1 MQHFDGIRTVEMDSV
16 NNLFLPIGYFRFSR
30 FPFYTAANT
39 TIQALSVVIYPA
51 SRETM
56 TANLLLEKQP
66 AAQEQSLSDIV
77 RAYSAPLPRT
87 EWLTRLQLVAP
98 REKLTCLP
106 LSTRISKRAVDIVG
120 ALTLLVL
127 CTPVM
132 LVTALLVLITSPGG
146 LIYRQIRVG
155 LNLRGGVKRDRRQ
168 LLDSIPAGEDRRSSE
183 NDRREVSN
191 YGRPFTIY
199 KFRTMRSD
207 AEKAGA
213 QFAQKS
219 DPRVTVVGRFL
230 RRTRI
235 DELPQLWNILK
246 GDMSLV
252 GPRPERPDFM
262 EGFSRKIPNYLD
274 RLGLKPGL
282 TGIAQVVNGYDNDL
296 EGFKRKVA
304 YDLLYLQNCC
314 LLNDLKILMRT
325 VRVVLTGEG
334 AL

>member
-1 MQHFDGIRTVEMDSV
+1 
-16 NNLFLPIGYFRFSR
+16 
-30 FPFYTAANT
+30 
-39 TIQALSVVIYPA
+39 
-51 SRETM
+51 M
-56 TANLLLEKQP
+56 TANLLVKSKPKTHEH
-66 AAQEQSLSDIV
+66 SLSDIV
-77 RAYSAPLPRT
+77 RAYSTPLPNT
-87 EWLTRLQLVAP
+87 DWLKRLYLVAP
-98 REKLTCLP
+98 RERLTCLP
-106 LSTRISKRAVDIVG
+106 LATRISKRIVDIVG
-120 ALTLLVL
+120 ALILLVI

-132 LVTALLVLITSPGG
+132 LVTAVLVLATSPGG
-146 LIYRQIRVG
+146 LIYRQLRVG
-155 LNLRGGVKRDRRQ
+155 LNLRGRVKRDRRTP
-168 LLDSIPAGEDRRSSE
+168 PAELPVGAEERRDISA
-183 NDRREVSN
+183 DRRERSN

-207 AEKAGA
+207 AEKGGA
-213 QFAQKS
+213 QFAQKA
-219 DPRVTVVGRFL
+219 DPRVTSVGRFL

-262 EGFSRKIPNYLD
+262 EEFSRNIPNYLD

-296 EGFKRKVA
+296 DGFKRKVA

-314 LLNDLKILMRT
+314 LLNDLKILLKT
-325 VRVVLTGEG
+325 VRVVITGEG

>member
-1 MQHFDGIRTVEMDSV
+1 M
-16 NNLFLPIGYFRFSR
+16 
-30 FPFYTAANT
+30 T
-39 TIQALSVVIYPA
+39 T
-51 SRETM
+51 
-56 TANLLLEKQP
+56 NLLVESTPKPQT
-66 AAQEQSLSDIV
+66 QQQSLSDIV
-77 RAYSAPLPRT
+77 REYSTPLPNT
-87 EWLTRLQLVAP
+87 EWLKRLQLVAP
-98 REKLTCLP
+98 RERLTCLP
-106 LSTRISKRAVDIVG
+106 LSTRVSKRIVDIVG
-120 ALTLLVL
+120 ALILLAIT
-127 CTPVM
+127 TPIM
-132 LVTALLVLITSPGG
+132 LVSALLVVMTSPGG

-155 LNLRGGVKRDRRQ
+155 LNLRGGAKRDRRTPPAK
-168 LLDSIPAGEDRRSSE
+168 LPAGLEERRDE
-183 NDRREVSN
+183 NSDRREESN

-207 AEKAGA
+207 AEKGGA

-219 DPRVTVVGRFL
+219 DPRVTRVGSFL

-252 GPRPERPDFM
+252 GPRPERPNFM
-262 EGFSRKIPNYLD
+262 EEFSTNIPNYLD

-296 EGFKRKVA
+296 DGFKRKVA

-314 LLNDLKILMRT
+314 LLNDLKILFKT
-325 VRVVLTGEG
+325 VRVVITGQG

>member
-1 MQHFDGIRTVEMDSV
+1 
-16 NNLFLPIGYFRFSR
+16 
-30 FPFYTAANT
+30 
-39 TIQALSVVIYPA
+39 
-51 SRETM
+51 M
-56 TANLLLEKQP
+56 TANLLVESKPQTR
-66 AAQEQSLSDIV
+66 EQSLSDIV
-77 RAYSAPLPRT
+77 RAYSTPLPNT
-87 EWLTRLQLVAP
+87 EWLKRLQLVAP
-98 REKLTCLP
+98 RERLTCLP
-106 LSTRISKRAVDIVG
+106 LSTRVSKRIVDIVG
-120 ALTLLVL
+120 ALVLLVI
-127 CTPVM
+127 CTPIM
-132 LVTALLVLITSPGG
+132 LVSAVLVLATSPGG

-155 LNLRGGVKRDRRQ
+155 LNLRGGVKRDRRTP
-168 LLDSIPAGEDRRSSE
+168 PAALPDGLEERRDTSA
-183 NDRREVSN
+183 DRREKSN

-207 AEKAGA
+207 AEKGGA

-219 DPRVTVVGRFL
+219 DPRVTTVGRFL

-262 EGFSRKIPNYLD
+262 EEFSLKIPNYLD

-282 TGIAQVVNGYDNDL
+282 TGIAQVVNGYDNDID
-296 EGFKRKVA
+296 GFKRKVA

-314 LLNDLKILMRT
+314 VLNDLRILFKT
-325 VRVVLTGEG
+325 VRVVITGQG

>member
-1 MQHFDGIRTVEMDSV
+1 
-16 NNLFLPIGYFRFSR
+16 
-30 FPFYTAANT
+30 
-39 TIQALSVVIYPA
+39 
-51 SRETM
+51 M
-56 TANLLLEKQP
+56 TANLLLEEKTPQ
-66 AAQEQSLSDIV
+66 AREQNLSDIV
-77 RAYSAPLPRT
+77 RAYSTPLPRT
-87 EWLTRLQLVAP
+87 EWLKRLNLVAP

-106 LSTRISKRAVDIVG
+106 LSTRVAKRTVDIVG
-120 ALTLLVL
+120 ALILLFL
-127 CTPVM
+127 CIPIM
-132 LVTALLVLITSPGG
+132 LVSALLVLVTSPGG

-155 LNLRGGVKRDRRQ
+155 LNLRGDVKPDRRQ
-168 LLDSIPAGEDRRSSE
+168 VLDSIPVAEDRRSSA
-183 NDRREVSN
+183 NDRRAVSN

-207 AEKAGA
+207 AEKGGA

-219 DPRVTVVGRFL
+219 DPRVTTVGKFL

-252 GPRPERPDFM
+252 GPRPERPQFM
-262 EGFSRKIPNYLD
+262 EQFSKSIPNYVD

-314 LLNDLKILMRT
+314 LLNDLKILVRT